1 MIFATILKWNL
12 AINIKGNYCFFPC
25 PVIIHFSDYI
35 YIAISIFW
43 CTKLQLCF
51 DSMKFFSID
60 FHRIRHMDGTTKH
73 LYPIASQKSSNCL
86 CKDKQER
93 AAFIPEL
100 LGMNIRKNCVS
111 LPCGTNGSFHHFSH
125 IASIRLAM
133 LVCLAYHA
141 LLIRYSYATHAQVA
155 HRFQNGM
162 PPACTLQL
170 CTHLVRRESGGIP
183 ARISGILIDSTDKGD
198 IGYQFLLKS
207 DIPYCRKTV

>member
-1 MIFATILKWNL
+1 MNRKTNNIFHIPL
-12 AINIKGNYCFFPC
+12 P
-25 PVIIHFSDYI
+25 
-35 YIAISIFW
+35 IFG

-86 CKDKQER
+86 CKDKQEQ
-93 AAFIPEL
+93 AESIPEL

-111 LPCGTNGSFHHFSH
+111 LPRRTNGSFHHFSH

-141 LLIRYSYATHAQVA
+141 LLIRYPCAGRTSVSEWYAPGMHSTTLHALGQEERGWA
-155 HRFQNGM
+155 FLH
-162 PPACTLQL
+162 
-170 CTHLVRRESGGIP
+170 
-183 ARISGILIDSTDKGD
+183 ISRV
-198 IGYQFLLKS
+198 Y
-207 DIPYCRKTV
+207 

>member
-25 PVIIHFSDYI
+25 PVIIHFGDYI
-35 YIAISIFW
+35 YIAISIFL

-51 DSMKFFSID
+51 DSMKFQ
-60 FHRIRHMDGTTKH
+60 HRFLQDKTHGWHKKH
-73 LYPIASQKSSNCL
+73 LYLIMSQRSSNCL

-93 AAFIPEL
+93 AESIPEL

-111 LPCGTNGSFHHFSH
+111 LPRRTNGSFHHFSH

-141 LLIRYSYATHAQVA
+141 LLIRYSCAGRTSVSEWYAAGMHSTTLHALGQE
-155 HRFQNGM
+155 RGG
-162 PPACTLQL
+162 
-170 CTHLVRRESGGIP
+170 GGIP
-183 ARISGILIDSTDKGD
+183 THISGILIDSTDKGD

>member
-1 MIFATILKWNL
+1 MYYLSLQRYKKAIDYTIR
-12 AINIKGNYCFFPC
+12 
-25 PVIIHFSDYI
+25 
-35 YIAISIFW
+35 
-43 CTKLQLCF
+43 LQLVIF
-51 DSMKFFSID
+51 IQVQYQVIMPVQGNNNIPLID
-60 FHRIRHMDGTTKH
+60 AHTFAHCHPSKNLEPRYIPQRHNR
-73 LYPIASQKSSNCL
+73 SSNCL

-93 AAFIPEL
+93 AESIPKL

-141 LLIRYSYATHAQVA
+141 LLMRYSYATHAQVA
-155 HRFQNGM
+155 HRFKNGM

-170 CTHLVRRESGGIP
+170 CTHLVRKREDGHSCTYLEYIN
-183 ARISGILIDSTDKGD
+183 DSTDKGD